1 MSHLL
6 SKVRWGQPW
15 SKGKH
20 QASRIHSQILIIKY
34 YLMNKIKLNK
44 ILFMI
49 ASESKIK
56 ENYERL
62 QKKKEWDRKGMNKK
76 RFIFEEI
83 RQKEGMN
90 KREYIIDAF
99 CFGHS
104 LFVSA
109 ALLHNVCHYLHVPP
123 FSGFLEQNDSANIC
137 PHILVE
143 ERKQKVDSDPHGHQL
158 PEMCITGG
166 KALCRSQLC
175 LWLTPDTL
183 RLLSVLVL
191 RPLPPAA
198 LAPPTQLTA
207 PGYPSRRGW
216 VNDLRVTMIYW
227 QTASKDCFLSYYLLS
242 SPQLS

>member
-143 ERKQKVDSDPHGHQL
+143 EKTESWLRPTRTS
-158 PEMCITGG
+158 ITGNVHHG
-166 KALCRSQLC
+166 WQGVVSLTALSLINTRHAPLALCPC
-175 LWLTPDTL
+175 P
-183 RLLSVLVL
+183 
-191 RPLPPAA
+191 
-198 LAPPTQLTA
+198 
-207 PGYPSRRGW
+207 
-216 VNDLRVTMIYW
+216 
-227 QTASKDCFLSYYLLS
+227 S
-242 SPQLS
+242 SPATRRPGATYTAYCPWLPVKTRLG